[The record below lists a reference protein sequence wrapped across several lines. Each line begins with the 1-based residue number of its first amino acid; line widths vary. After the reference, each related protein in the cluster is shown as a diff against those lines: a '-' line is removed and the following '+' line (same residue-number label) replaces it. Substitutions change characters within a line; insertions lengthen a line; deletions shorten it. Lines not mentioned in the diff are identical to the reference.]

1 MANITTKEDAK
12 IAILSSINHN
22 VNKQVLDVDFS
33 LYIQIYLDN
42 DRYDFDKSLKDNIK
56 MFLSY
61 VGKKQAILY

>member
-33 LYIQIYLDN
+33 LYLQIYLDN
-42 DRYDFDKSLKDNIK
+42 DRYDFDKPLKDNIK

-61 VGKKQAILY
+61 VGKKQAILH

>member
-33 LYIQIYLDN
+33 SYLQIYLDS

-61 VGKKQAILY
+61 VGKKQAILH